1 MASGNGLHSRVVSIL
16 KVGLPLV
23 ALGLLA
29 ALFLVQTDDRIGG
42 VVFSRG
48 DVAALGSGLKVT
60 NPIFTGTTRG
70 NDHFRF
76 TAAVVV
82 PDAAPPQRAA
92 ITDLAGTLDLHD
104 GPQVSVKASTGD
116 LDIPTQRLDITGA
129 VVITTSDGY
138 RLDTDRATLDL
149 KAGTMVAGDKV
160 VGTGPLGRI
169 TSGTLHV
176 SPASETG
183 EKRRFSFGDGVR
195 LIYEPP
201 GEKRGA
207 P

>member
-1 MASGNGLHSRVVSIL
+1 MPSDNGLHTRVVSVL

-29 ALFLVQTDDRIGG
+29 ALFLVQPDDRIGG

-70 NDHFRF
+70 SDSFRF

-82 PDAAPPQRAA
+82 PDAAPPKRAA
-92 ITDLAGTLDLHD
+92 ITDLDGTIDLHQ
-104 GPQVSVKASTGD
+104 GPRVSLKAATGD
-116 LDIPTQRLDITGA
+116 LDIPTQRLDISGA

-138 RLDTDRATLDL
+138 RLTTDRATLDL
-149 KAGTMVAGDKV
+149 KAGTMIAGYKV
-160 VGTGPLGRI
+160 VGTGPFGEI
-169 TSGTLHV
+169 TSGTLQV
-176 SPASETG
+176 SPASDTG
-183 EKRRFSFGDGVR
+183 NERHFSFGDGVR
-195 LIYEPP
+195 LLYDPP
-201 GEKRGA
+201 DEKRGA